1 MDDSQAERVKLE
13 KKGYRYLD
21 SLPDEADGLR
31 HRTADYVR
39 QGKIKV
45 IEKQVYGRVTR
56 YVKLTPKGHAWAKR
70 TGREQLLSC
79 FRPDYRRWAE
89 STRLQLEQ
97 AGWVACSVDNMH
109 WFESYGIYEYIN
121 VKREVNFRMYK
132 RLTKKGHRLAK
143 RVLEAQDRYYVH
155 KLVREQTDK
164 LAALL
169 YEFSK
174 ERTELEKSNQSSR
187 KEQLS
192 ELTTDRARQVPFF
205 DHKHGKFNI
214 EPVGDKQV
222 AKFIMRY
229 KARTK
234 GTR

>member
-1 MDDSQAERVKLE
+1 M
-13 KKGYRYLD
+13 
-21 SLPDEADGLR
+21 
-31 HRTADYVR
+31 R

-97 AGWVACSVDNMH
+97 AGWVACSVDNMY
-109 WFESYGIYEYIN
+109 WTESYGVYEYMN
-121 VKREVNFRMYK
+121 VKRDVNFRMYK

-143 RVLEAQDRYYVH
+143 RVLEAEDRCYMH
-155 KLVREQTDK
+155 KLVRELTTK
-164 LAALL
+164 IAALL
-169 YEFSK
+169 EEFSK
-174 ERTELEKSNQSSR
+174 QRKELEKSNKSSR

-205 DHKHGKFNI
+205 DYKHGKFKI
-214 EPVGDKQV
+214 EPVGNKQV
-222 AKFIMRY
+222 ANFIMRY
-229 KARTK
+229 KAKSRGTK
-234 GTR
+234 